1 MKTEQDTPGQRSRE
15 KEMSEYNH
23 NGEPIIYTPP
33 PMDDDEFNKIM
44 DYHNSDEGQRAIEY
58 ANLHNK
64 WNYPPED
71 KP

>member
-1 MKTEQDTPGQRSRE
+1 
-15 KEMSEYNH
+15 MSEYNH
-23 NGEPIIYTPP
+23 NGESIIYTPP

-44 DYHNSDEGQRAIEY
+44 DYLNSDEGQRAIEY